1 MALVQ
6 AYRRNKT
13 YTHTFA
19 DAVLVF
25 KPNEKGDVVCDVPD
39 QSAVDRL
46 LLIPTGFRLY
56 GEQADEPA
64 SSLLT
69 QKLEHVP
76 ESEQGEPKTEPK
88 DDAALEHVPENAS
101 PYVLKDEASGIEFDL
116 RPLSDEELHE
126 FAKANDV
133 KVHPKAKGDT
143 IRNKIVQSFKE

>member
-25 KPNEKGDVVCDVPD
+25 KPNEKGDVVCDVSD

-76 ESEQGEPKTEPK
+76 EDEPQTEPK

-116 RPLSDEELHE
+116 RPLDDAALHE

-133 KVHPKAKGDT
+133 KVHPKAKGNT
-143 IRNKIVQSFKE
+143 IRDKIVQSFKE

>member
-25 KPNEKGDVVCDVPD
+25 KPNETGDVVCDVQDPD
-39 QSAVDRL
+39 HVARL
-46 LLIPTGFRLY
+46 LLTPTGFRLY

-64 SSLLT
+64 SPLLT

-76 ESEQGEPKTEPK
+76 EGEPQTEPK
-88 DDAALEHVPENAS
+88 DDAVLEHVPENAS

-116 RPLSDEELHE
+116 RPLDDAALHE

-133 KVHPKAKGDT
+133 KVHPKAKGNTVRD
-143 IRNKIVQSFKE
+143 KIVQSFKE

>member
-1 MALVQ
+1 MALIQ

-13 YTHTFA
+13 YTHAFPDGA
-19 DAVLVF
+19 LVF

-64 SSLLT
+64 SPLLT
-69 QKLEHVP
+69 QK
-76 ESEQGEPKTEPK
+76 
-88 DDAALEHVPENAS
+88 LEHVPENAS

-116 RPLSDEELHE
+116 RPLDDAALHE

-133 KVHPKAKGDT
+133 KVHPKAKGNT
-143 IRNKIVQSFKE
+143 IRDKIVQSFKE

>member
-39 QSAVDRL
+39 QSVVDRL
-46 LLIPTGFRLY
+46 LLVPTGFRLY

-64 SSLLT
+64 SPLLT
-69 QKLEHVP
+69 DFTIETDAQGNISGFGLLESLAKVELVP
-76 ESEQGEPKTEPK
+76 DE
-88 DDAALEHVPENAS
+88 AS

-143 IRNKIVQSFKE
+143 IRDKIVQSFKE

>member
-25 KPNEKGDVVCDVPD
+25 KPNEKGDVVCDVSD

-69 QKLEHVP
+69 QKLE
-76 ESEQGEPKTEPK
+76 
-88 DDAALEHVPENAS
+88 EHVPENAS

-116 RPLSDEELHE
+116 RPLDDAALHE

-133 KVHPKAKGDT
+133 KVHPKAKGNT
-143 IRNKIVQSFKE
+143 IRDKIVQSFKE